1 MTIMSLAMAQTSH
14 HDFTQAGAIGH
25 QLQAGRVTLMGTAQE
40 KTAYVPDSV
49 LLCGGVYTFLQKTS

>member
-1 MTIMSLAMAQTSH
+1 MAQTSH